1 MNPEKSNQSTGW
13 MIAIFLLSIL
23 SIAAILPLV
32 FPQRF
37 PFISGEARQVLE
49 WADNLLCAVF
59 FCDFIVRMK
68 SAQNKAHYFFKRWGW
83 ADLVAS
89 IPAVL
94 IVETFGGGAVIRGAV
109 RAVRVFRIFHAIRTF
124 WEIRLALAEKPIAW
138 IFCFIFIA
146 TLVLIFIGAMLVLG
160 LEEGVNDKINTAE
173 DALWWAIVTATTV
186 GYGDVYP
193 TTTSGRTVAA
203 VLMICGVLL
212 FGSMTAYFATAFSA
226 RKGEA
231 KKAAERMERI
241 ESDVRE
247 IRRLLEK

>member
-13 MIAIFLLSIL
+13 TIAVFLLSIL
-23 SIAAILPLV
+23 SIAAILPLT
-32 FPQRF
+32 FPNHF
-37 PFISGEARQVLE
+37 PFVSGEAKRVLE
-49 WADNLLCAVF
+49 WADNLLCAIF

-68 SAQNKAHYFFKRWGW
+68 SEENKAHYFFRKGGW
-83 ADLVAS
+83 ADLLAS
-89 IPAVL
+89 IPAV
-94 IVETFGGGAVIRGAV
+94 IVVWAIGDTAVIRGAV
-109 RAVRVFRIFHAIRTF
+109 RAIRVFRIFRAIKIFLEIRTAF
-124 WEIRLALAEKPIAW
+124 AEKSIAW
-138 IFCFIFIA
+138 IFCFIFIT

-160 LEEGVNDKINTAE
+160 LEEGVNDKMNTAE

-186 GYGDVYP
+186 GYGDMVP
-193 TTTSGRTVAA
+193 VTPGGRTVAA

-231 KKAAERMERI
+231 KKAAERMEKI